1 MESEEPMETELLM
14 LAIIQSQDAE
24 SATRALTQ
32 AGLRVTRV
40 GSVGGF
46 LRTANVTLL
55 LGLKRD
61 EMPRAI
67 QLLTEHCHER
77 TTFVNAAAEV
87 ASWHGGYIAPI
98 EITVGGAAVFA
109 LPVERFARFGPQRE
123 RAVSAAQEAGMK
135 LVVAIVSQEY
145 SDFVLDALTR
155 AEYRATRISTSGGFW
170 RKGNATL
177 LIGVEASLVDDV
189 LERIEDACASI
200 AEHTKPPTSW
210 ATVFVLN
217 AEHYKRV

>member
-1 MESEEPMETELLM
+1 METEFLM

-24 SATRALTQ
+24 PATRALTQ

-46 LRTANVTLL
+46 LRTENATLL

-67 QLLTEHCHER
+67 QQLTEHCHER
-77 TTFVNAAAEV
+77 TTFVNAITEA
-87 ASWHGGYIAPI
+87 ASWHAGYSAPI
-98 EITVGGAAVFA
+98 EVTVGGATVFT
-109 LPVERFARFGPQRE
+109 LPVERFARFGLQPE

-135 LVVAIVSQEY
+135 LVVAIVSQQY
-145 SDFVLDALTR
+145 SDFVLDALTG
-155 AEYRATRISTSGGFW
+155 AEYRATRISTTGGFW

-177 LIGVEASLVDDV
+177 LIGVEANQVDDV

-200 AEHTKPPTSW
+200 AELTKPPTSW

-217 AEHYKRV
+217 AEQYKRV

>member
-1 MESEEPMETELLM
+1 METELLM

-55 LGLKRD
+55 LGLGRD

-77 TTFVNAAAEV
+77 TMFVNAIAEA
-87 ASWHGGYIAPI
+87 ASWHAGYIAPI
-98 EITVGGAAVFA
+98 EVTVGGATVFTLA
-109 LPVERFARFGPQRE
+109 VERFARFGAQPE

-145 SDFVLDALTR
+145 SDFVLDALTG

-200 AEHTKPPTSW
+200 AELTKPPTSW

-217 AEHYKRV
+217 AEQYKRV

>member
-1 MESEEPMETELLM
+1 METELLM
-14 LAIIQSQDAE
+14 LAIVQSQDAE

-46 LRTANVTLL
+46 LRAANVTLL
-55 LGLKRD
+55 LGLGRD

-77 TTFVNAAAEV
+77 ATFVNAITEA

-98 EITVGGAAVFA
+98 EVTVGGATVFT
-109 LPVERFARFGPQRE
+109 LPVERFARLGAQQE
-123 RAVSAAQEAGMK
+123 SAVPAAQEAGMK
-135 LVVAIVSQEY
+135 LVIAIVPQEY
-145 SDFVLDALTR
+145 SDSVLDALMD
-155 AEYRATRISTSGGFW
+155 AEYRATRISSAGGFF
-170 RKGNATL
+170 RRGNASL
-177 LIGVEASLVDDV
+177 LVGVEADQVEDV
-189 LERIEDACASI
+189 LKCIEAVCASV
-200 AEHTKPPTSW
+200 ASTANQQTSC

-217 AEHYKRV
+217 AEQHIRI